1 MDDDIDAQTIWL
13 LEPMH
18 LGGSGVFGMPGLP
31 PDMSVK
37 IDNVG
42 RLGQWPTGGGH
53 TVELRFSWRCPRR
66 RTVPVTKIF
75 VLKPL
80 GGMYIVRVSLQR
92 GSDGM
97 RRRRCPWCQ
106 AKIAHA
112 PSLSLSRSLFP
123 LFPSLS
129 LFFFV
134 FFPSLLSLH
143 QHRMGAVFHGYQS
156 PLPNVPYLFIDR
168 FGRPNSE
175 ST

>member
-66 RTVPVTKIF
+66 RTVNF
-75 VLKPL
+75 SANL
-80 GGMYIVRVSLQR
+80 GGGMLQL
-92 GSDGM
+92 
-97 RRRRCPWCQ
+97 
-106 AKIAHA
+106 A
-112 PSLSLSRSLFP
+112 SLFTC
-123 LFPSLS
+123 
-129 LFFFV
+129 FV
-134 FFPSLLSLH
+134 VL
-143 QHRMGAVFHGYQS
+143 
-156 PLPNVPYLFIDR
+156 
-168 FGRPNSE
+168 
-175 ST
+175 

>member
-1 MDDDIDAQTIWL
+1 MRSAGSGRLDGHPERRRRYADLGIMDDDIDAQTIWL

-112 PSLSLSRSLFP
+112 PSLFLALFSPLSFSFP
-123 LFPSLS
+123 LLFRFLS
-129 LFFFV
+129 FV
-134 FFPSLLSLH
+134 TVLSLH
-143 QHRMGAVFHGYQS
+143 QHRS
-156 PLPNVPYLFIDR
+156 
-168 FGRPNSE
+168 
-175 ST
+175 

>member
-1 MDDDIDAQTIWL
+1 MRSAGSGRLDGHPERSRRYPDLGIMDDDIEAQTIWL
-13 LEPMH
+13 LESMH
-18 LGGSGVFGMPGLP
+18 LGGGGEFGMPGLP

-42 RLGQWPTGGGH
+42 RLGRWPTGGGH

-92 GSDGM
+92 GCDGM

-112 PSLSLSRSLFP
+112 RLSFSLSFPPLSFSFP
-123 LFPSLS
+123 LLFRFLS
-129 LFFFV
+129 FV
-134 FFPSLLSLH
+134 IITPVH
-143 QHRMGAVFHGYQS
+143 QHRMGPQK
-156 PLPNVPYLFIDR
+156 
-168 FGRPNSE
+168 
-175 ST
+175 